1 METSAVASGSEERK
15 NKDATEESPGEESPS
30 GRGSDSV
37 GVACESTRGTN
48 EENGEEEPNPQTGA
62 SEGGAE
68 MTEGDGKDS
77 EGEKDGSKDGE
88 KETVKDEKE
97 KESESSEN
105 AHKEK
110 EKTINKADEGKA
122 KEAKEDGNN
131 AVAGEEGKGKAKSEG
146 KHEKEEKTKE
156 EKTVKEEKNNDSE
169 GPAQATADKETKAK
183 EKVEAQT
190 NKEKNRDKQEKMK
203 GKSGAPPSSSSL
215 RTSTLAS
222 SRPRSARP
230 SARREA
236 MAKFQQDQGPAV
248 RNFKVQKVSAG
259 MSAGASIKQ
268 KILHWC
274 SNKTRNYEGVSI
286 ENFSSSWSDGL
297 AFCALVHRFFPD
309 AFDFS
314 ALKASEREK
323 NFTLAFSTAESLADC
338 CPLLDV
344 SDMLLMGK
352 NPDPFSVFTYVQSL
366 CQHLSKIERDRKER
380 EKAEEGKN
388 QGEAEVQGKKE
399 GEEPSEDKE
408 QEIRAGEEQGEE
420 ERETE
425 GDPDEEKGGT
435 EEGMKME
442 TDQNDNVVNSEQTKT

>member
-1 METSAVASGSEERK
+1 METSAMASGSEERK
-15 NKDATEESPGEESPS
+15 NKDATEESPEEESAS
-30 GRGSDSV
+30 GWGSDSV
-37 GVACESTRGTN
+37 GMACESTRGTN

-62 SEGGAE
+62 SKEGAE
-68 MTEGDGKDS
+68 MTEGDAKDNVNN
-77 EGEKDGSKDGE
+77 GSKDGE

-97 KESESSEN
+97 KEIESSEN
-105 AHKEK
+105 THKEK
-110 EKTINKADEGKA
+110 EKTINNADERKA

-131 AVAGEEGKGKAKSEG
+131 AVAGEEGKGKAKSEE

-169 GPAQATADKETKAK
+169 GPAQATADKQAKAK

-190 NKEKNRDKQEKMK
+190 NKEKSRDKQEKTK

-215 RTSTLAS
+215 RTSVLAS

-274 SNKTRNYEGVSI
+274 NNKTRNYEGVSI

-314 ALKASEREK
+314 TLKASEREK
-323 NFTLAFSTAESLADC
+323 NFTLAFSTAESLAGC

-408 QEIRAGEEQGEE
+408 QEIRAEQEQGEE

-435 EEGMKME
+435 EEGRKME
-442 TDQNDNVVNSEQTKT
+442 TDQNDNMVNSEQTNET

>member
-15 NKDATEESPGEESPS
+15 NKDATKESPGEESAS
-30 GRGSDSV
+30 GRSSDSV

-68 MTEGDGKDS
+68 MTEGDAKDN
-77 EGEKDGSKDGE
+77 EGEKDGSKDGGE
-88 KETVKDEKE
+88 ETVKDEKE
-97 KESESSEN
+97 KECESSEN
-105 AHKEK
+105 AHREK
-110 EKTINKADEGKA
+110 EKTINKAEEGKA

-131 AVAGEEGKGKAKSEG
+131 AIAGEEGRGKAKSEE
-146 KHEKEEKTKE
+146 KHEKEEKI
-156 EKTVKEEKNNDSE
+156 VKEEKNNDSE

-190 NKEKNRDKQEKMK
+190 NKEKNRDKQEKTK
-203 GKSGAPPSSSSL
+203 GKNGTPPSSSSL
-215 RTSTLAS
+215 RTSALAS

-314 ALKASEREK
+314 TLKANEREK

-388 QGEAEVQGKKE
+388 QGEAEAQGKKE
-399 GEEPSEDKE
+399 AEDKE
-408 QEIRAGEEQGEE
+408 QEIREGEEQGEE

-442 TDQNDNVVNSEQTKT
+442 TDQNDNVVNSEPTNET